1 MGHRFQLIPQ
11 LLRFRTT
18 KVELKSTNYFSLD
31 QTKVSFG
38 SMSELRFPIYIYILL
53 PPFIIF
59 FNSILDLK
67 STLSTIY

>member
-1 MGHRFQLIPQ
+1 MGYRFQLTPHFIP
-11 LLRFRTT
+11 T
-18 KVELKSTNYFSLD
+18 KVELKFTNYFSLD
-31 QTKVSFG
+31 QTKSTFG
-38 SMSELRFPIYIYILL
+38 IMPILGFPIYIYILL